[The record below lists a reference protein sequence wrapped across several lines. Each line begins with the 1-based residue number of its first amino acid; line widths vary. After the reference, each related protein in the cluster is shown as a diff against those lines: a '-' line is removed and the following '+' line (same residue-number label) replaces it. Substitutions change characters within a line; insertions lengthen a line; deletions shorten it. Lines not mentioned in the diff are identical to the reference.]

1 MPDQVVYTSS
11 ESGIRPGK
19 SGYCIVAA
27 TSGVDKFI
35 LSKIE
40 KISEFS
46 HEQSKKYLYDR
57 IYSLQRIELA
67 GLILHVLTRSIDAG
81 FDFSGRTNYISHHL
95 IFSEQEVCSIKNPC
109 DVFRGWDGWLNNW
122 QNGISKTVK
131 FNSNDVNIIPE
142 STLFPC
148 KSWRAIIGDFAAAL
162 TPNYIIKETPMVVD
176 RLKPDEVL
184 ALIHESLELKSILD
198 LSNNCNSSLWDITFT
213 TSGVSEESNRQFLW
227 CFKYG
232 KPGDENSLRNLYDRL
247 KSRFCDNG
255 RMISSYLTHPPKV
268 IFNLENSKFEKG
280 ETIFIEAEIE
290 SGFPLPNIKWFK
302 NTNNSHWSLLGSGDK
317 FSLICEEEGEIQVYC
332 KSINLRGEHESEVK
346 TIYIVK
352 KLDLEI
358 GLDIDLN
365 CDISHNNDISQPQ
378 SSKRN
383 TYEPNYVE
391 TPSRPDLMDRFSN
404 WLFHNRWGKLSLIV
418 VSIVFLDW
426 LFKNL
431 FPQMYP
437 GIFMWIKKG
446 VGSLQK

>member
-1 MPDQVVYTSS
+1 
-11 ESGIRPGK
+11 
-19 SGYCIVAA
+19 
-27 TSGVDKFI
+27 
-35 LSKIE
+35 
-40 KISEFS
+40 
-46 HEQSKKYLYDR
+46 
-57 IYSLQRIELA
+57 
-67 GLILHVLTRSIDAG
+67 
-81 FDFSGRTNYISHHL
+81 
-95 IFSEQEVCSIKNPC
+95 
-109 DVFRGWDGWLNNW
+109 
-122 QNGISKTVK
+122 
-131 FNSNDVNIIPE
+131 
-142 STLFPC
+142 
-148 KSWRAIIGDFAAAL
+148 
-162 TPNYIIKETPMVVD
+162 
-176 RLKPDEVL
+176 
-184 ALIHESLELKSILD
+184 
-198 LSNNCNSSLWDITFT
+198 
-213 TSGVSEESNRQFLW
+213 
-227 CFKYG
+227 
-232 KPGDENSLRNLYDRL
+232 
-247 KSRFCDNG
+247 
-255 RMISSYLTHPPKV
+255 MISSYLTHPPKV